1 MDNVENKESNES
13 ETNVAK
19 IKSKIRGKKRKR
31 LDSDTSTDGDD
42 VLPENTL
49 EFESN
54 VHASAIKN
62 NLDDE
67 SVRKILKKVVTN
79 DHVLALVKLREEEE
93 DSGTEESLRP
103 KITRSKAKELMKV
116 SRSKAPWNLELTP
129 INHIP
134 VKTRP
139 EVKALIA
146 QELPE
151 DEDDEEYEPT
161 PDDVMSDDDHISFSD
176 LDSQPRTPATPLSQT
191 KTSPKIVQD
200 GPFKVPQDLSKDV
213 CRKLDMNQEEE
224 ATIAL
229 RTRSKLSLSSTSIEH
244 IESSFVPP
252 DYLPVPDV
260 DDLWNEFLTECLNPA
275 PNTRNE
281 DDDETDPEYSVAAD
295 PDANEEDEEA
305 LENSIIKIS
314 KKELNDLVTEL
325 FHVMPPEID
334 VQLDNIQGVLGEGN
348 TAEVTSV
355 WEGKQE
361 PLSDE
366 ESKVQSVAAKI
377 TGDRRDS
384 KTRFSIGKTEPDDI
398 DEHDQT
404 LVIDTSVQ
412 IKEVPENMVEES
424 PSATPATEAV
434 SVREV
439 SAGAPEPSASAPQR
453 ASPPPAPPAPPAA
466 PAPAGPPA
474 APAPAAAP
482 ARPSPPA
489 PLRAF
494 LQAPALTLT
503 IQVDDTCKMYPQQM
517 QLLQQQLRQ
526 HIQLAASN
534 FLQLFVHPMHWSY
547 APKYKEYLM
556 TLNEMTLTNPK
567 SVVNVCNL
575 KPAIDLVES
584 WECSLS
590 DNTPDAVAMV
600 EFIQKEVEKCR
611 RRTTQNSVYF
621 AEFPELFKKVVANSS
636 VFLYPYLL
644 PPVPYRAEF
653 KHKRFSYL
661 RSEDELIVL
670 GLDQFWRYVEDNPQL
685 FKRPSRP
692 HPRRRWGLTTAAR
705 LVCRHTLP
713 ALTLRALLAHLK
725 TAQRGNAR
733 DSPIVVST
741 RTRTRT
747 RTRTHTPP
755 RASCPHRGEYTH
767 THTHAHTHTAAR
779 LVCRHTLPALTLRA
793 LLAHLKTAQRGNA
806 RDSPIVPHRGEY
818 THTHTHAHTHT
829 AARLVC
835 RHTLPALTL
844 RALLAHLKTAQRG
857 NARDSPI
864 VPHRGEYTHTH
875 AHAHTHTHTA
885 ARLVCRHTLPALT
898 LRALLAHLKTAQRGN
913 ARDSPIVNYFKNHTI
928 EPVKH
933 KLLPYNPNITLYE
946 QPEFEMPR
954 LWIRYLAKSS
964 KRFKDH
970 LHRRTTQPPAGVEIE
985 MGKNIE
991 SPQRNPLPI
1000 DFTKPIYCDR
1010 INMLPPKPKPVL
1022 VDKVDV
1028 HIQKS
1033 NENVTNN
1040 TTFLVA
1046 SNLYTIV
1053 NTSTGTQLVPLQV
1066 TNTVDS
1072 ASTPICS
1079 PAVKNTN
1086 ANKNDIDTE
1095 SGNKEQHYNNINNIE
1110 VTNSNL
1116 ELRAE
1121 ANSKES
1127 EATGHCICCNLF
1139 KKIRRKRQTFITDYF
1154 NSNKKRQDNV
1164 CGCRQ
1169 KKYPRITNK
1178 LRLLVNNFKTLSKT
1192 VYNEV
1197 VTKIDKCKMAEAC
1210 SNDSSANDLVS
1221 ALLFQIKLVE
1231 RTNLARNNCMKKTL
1245 HTAFARFDVEND
1257 DPVKLSERLFE
1268 IFDVELADM
1277 YKEFLGFL
1285 TAEQA
1290 DKLDQFKD
1298 YFVRNCIQEL
1308 VVKIEEQ
1315 VLDNDKRRLILE
1327 NLKEI
1332 ILDNTSKPCELCCKL
1347 LNCTRDYPAL
1357 AQYIYSLFPHRW
1369 KEKLDPISD
1378 SEINDREDDREGML
1392 TICEETNATADY
1404 EADNSSRFDH
1414 LTFFVFFFDEE
1425 VSHLREISSSEPQL
1439 VHVRKPD
1446 KIVTTIKYEKPE
1458 ASEMTV
1464 DEMEHRKSESSDNMS
1479 MLIMSEDECIK
1490 TEVPEWK
1497 RDEDKLI
1504 LEVLKQCISPNEIK
1518 DKTIIELIEDKNVVN
1533 MIADS
1538 LCHKSYE
1545 DIKERILYLLE
1556 ILVNDKDK

>member
-1 MDNVENKESNES
+1 MDNVESKESNES
-13 ETNVAK
+13 ETNIAK
-19 IKSKIRGKKRKR
+19 NKSKFRGKKRKR

-200 GPFKVPQDLSKDV
+200 GPFKVPQDISKDV
-213 CRKLDMNQEEE
+213 CRKLDLNQEEE

-244 IESSFVPP
+244 IESSFIPP

-275 PNTRNE
+275 PNARNE

-348 TAEVTSV
+348 GAEVTTV

-377 TGDRRDS
+377 TCERGDS
-384 KTRFSIGKTEPDDI
+384 KTRFSIGKTEPDDF

-404 LVIDTSVQ
+404 LVIDTNIHV
-412 IKEVPENMVEES
+412 KDVPETVVEENL
-424 PSATPATEAV
+424 SATPVTEAP
-434 SVREV
+434 SVPEV
-439 SAGAPEPSASAPQR
+439 SAGAPEPSMSVQQR
-453 ASPPPAPPAPPAA
+453 ASPPPAPPAPR
-466 PAPAGPPA
+466 A
-474 APAPAAAP
+474 APAPAAPSPAAAP
-482 ARPSPPA
+482 AGPAPPA
-489 PLRAF
+489 PLRA
-494 LQAPALTLT
+494 LLHAPALTLT
-503 IQVDDTCKMYPQQM
+503 IQVDDACKMYPQQV

-547 APKYKEYLM
+547 APKYKEYLV

-567 SVVNVCNL
+567 SVVDVCNL

-590 DNTPDAVAMV
+590 DNTPDTVAMV
-600 EFIQKEVEKCR
+600 EFIQKEMEKCR
-611 RRTTQNSVYF
+611 RRTTQNSVYV

-644 PPVPYRAEF
+644 PPVPYRADF
-653 KHKRFSYL
+653 KHKRFNYL

-670 GLDQFWRYVEDNPQL
+670 GLEQFWQYVEANPQL
-685 FKRPSRP
+685 FKRPARP

-725 TAQRGNAR
+725 TAQRAGAR
-733 DSPIVVST
+733 
-741 RTRTRT
+741 
-747 RTRTHTPP
+747 
-755 RASCPHRGEYTH
+755 G
-767 THTHAHTHTAAR
+767 
-779 LVCRHTLPALTLRA
+779 
-793 LLAHLKTAQRGNA
+793 G
-806 RDSPIVPHRGEY
+806 
-818 THTHTHAHTHT
+818 
-829 AARLVC
+829 
-835 RHTLPALTL
+835 
-844 RALLAHLKTAQRG
+844 
-857 NARDSPI
+857 
-864 VPHRGEYTHTH
+864 
-875 AHAHTHTHTA
+875 
-885 ARLVCRHTLPALT
+885 
-898 LRALLAHLKTAQRGN
+898 
-913 ARDSPIVNYFKNHTI
+913 PIVNYFKNHTI

-985 MGKNIE
+985 IGKNIE

-1010 INMLPPKPKPVL
+1010 INMLPPKPKPAL
-1022 VDKVDV
+1022 VDKIDV
-1028 HIQKS
+1028 HIQKP

-1079 PAVKNTN
+1079 PAVINTN
-1086 ANKNDIDTE
+1086 ASKDDIGAE
-1095 SGNKEQHYNNINNIE
+1095 LENKEKTSNSINNIE

-1116 ELRAE
+1116 ETSAGTKSNE
-1121 ANSKES
+1121 T
-1127 EATGHCICCNLF
+1127 EATGHCICCILF
-1139 KKIRRKRQTFITDYF
+1139 KKIRRKRQSFITDYF
-1154 NSNKKRQDNV
+1154 YSNKKRQDDL

-1169 KKYPRITNK
+1169 KKYPKITNK

-1197 VTKIDKCKMAEAC
+1197 VTKIEKCKLAEAC
-1210 SNDSSANDLVS
+1210 SKNSSTNDLVA

-1231 RTNLARNNCMKKTL
+1231 RTNMARNNIMKKTL

-1257 DPVKLSERLFE
+1257 DPIKLSERLFE

-1290 DKLDQFKD
+1290 DKIDQFKD

-1308 VVKIEEQ
+1308 IVKIEEL
-1315 VLDNDKRRLILE
+1315 VLDNEKRQLILY

-1332 ILDNTSKPCELCCKL
+1332 ILDNTSQPCELCCKL
-1347 LNCTRDYPAL
+1347 LNCTRDYPTL
-1357 AQYIYSLFPHRW
+1357 AQYIYTLFPHRW
-1369 KEKLDPISD
+1369 KEKLDIRSD
-1378 SEINDREDDREGML
+1378 TEINEREEDHEGVL
-1392 TICEETNATADY
+1392 TICEETNAAADY
-1404 EADNSSRFDH
+1404 EADNSSS
-1414 LTFFVFFFDEE
+1414 DEE

-1439 VHVRKPD
+1439 VHIRKPD

-1490 TEVPEWK
+1490 TEIPEWK

-1518 DKTIIELIEDKNVVN
+1518 NKTIIEIIEDKNVVN
-1533 MIADS
+1533 MISDS

-1545 DIKERILYLLE
+1545 DVKGRILYLLE